1 MRASRRRALRL
12 SMGLQIGC
20 ALVTPAVLDAM
31 WKGVRHRDV
40 EEQAHDLYELL
51 GFALMQECG
60 EERMGWNDDEE
71 TEVEQWARAAA
82 HALWRTS
89 LGLIEGEEG
98 CVY

>member
-1 MRASRRRALRL
+1 MRLKST
-12 SMGLQIGC
+12 LQIMS
-20 ALVTPAVLDAM
+20 ALVTPAVLDAV
-31 WKGVRHRDV
+31 WKAMRRHD
-40 EEQAHDLYELL
+40 EEDHAHDLYELL

-60 EERMGWNDDEE
+60 EEMMDWNDDEE